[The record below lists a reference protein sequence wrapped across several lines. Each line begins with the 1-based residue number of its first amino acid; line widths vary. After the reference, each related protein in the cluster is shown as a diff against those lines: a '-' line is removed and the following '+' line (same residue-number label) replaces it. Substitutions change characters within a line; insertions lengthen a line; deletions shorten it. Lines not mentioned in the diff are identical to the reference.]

1 MFVALL
7 FFFPKKRSR
16 KGLLPQNFNRKER
29 NTKEKEGDI
38 GPKPPKNCIENWGH
52 FEKKQP
58 AQKS

>member
-1 MFVALL
+1 VFVALL

-38 GPKPPKNCIENWGH
+38 GPKPPKN
-52 FEKKQP
+52 
-58 AQKS
+58 